1 MAEGGDFRRSVQG
14 ASDAIYDFNCSYCE
28 KEALF
33 FCEKCIK
40 NVCTK
45 CTAAHTRLYRHHV
58 LLGRDKIHVW
68 QGAEMLKDRC
78 LRHTYTEAD
87 MYCRDHDEVCCHLC
101 ITTDHR

>member
-1 MAEGGDFRRSVQG
+1 MPFMILTALIVRKKHCSFVKN
-14 ASDAIYDFNCSYCE
+14 ASRM
-28 KEALF
+28 
-33 FCEKCIK
+33 
-40 NVCTK
+40 

-87 MYCRDHDEVCCHLC
+87 MYCRDHDVVCCHLC